1 MSSLWTPGGEHQVP
15 RSSPAA
21 EGTSGPAD
29 QRAGP
34 TESQSAQSQRAQRQG
49 TGQGD
54 GGAPGEPLDEE
65 TAASLDELQ
74 REVAA
79 APAEAVIANHCYGL
93 FELAALH
100 LSQQPPQLTKARL
113 AIDAL
118 ACLVEGLEGRL
129 GADESSIREG
139 LSQIRVAFVRL
150 QAASRAGDGADQGEA

>member
-21 EGTSGPAD
+21 EGTSGTAD
-29 QRAGP
+29 QTRARP
-34 TESQSAQSQRAQRQG
+34 TESQTAQTSRQG
-49 TGQGD
+49 DAGGPGD
-54 GGAPGEPLDEE
+54 PSAEE

-100 LSQQPPQLTKARL
+100 LSQQPPQLSKARL

-129 GADESSIREG
+129 GPDEGSIREG
-139 LSQIRVAFVRL
+139 LSQIQVAFVRL
-150 QAASRAGDGADQGEA
+150 QAAGRAGDGADQQEP

>member
-15 RSSPAA
+15 RSNPSA
-21 EGTSGPAD
+21 EGTSQA
-29 QRAGP
+29 
-34 TESQSAQSQRAQRQG
+34 AQRRPRQ
-49 TGQGD
+49 TGNQPETGPD
-54 GGAPGEPLDEE
+54 AGVPEDPDAEE
-65 TAASLDELQ
+65 TAASLDQLQ

-93 FELAALH
+93 FELGALH
-100 LSQQPPQLTKARL
+100 LSQQPPQLAKARL

-129 GADESSIREG
+129 GPDERSLREG

-150 QAASRAGDGADQGEA
+150 QAAGTAGDGAEQQGG

>member
-21 EGTSGPAD
+21 EGTSGTAD
-29 QRAGP
+29 QTRA
-34 TESQSAQSQRAQRQG
+34 RQAERQ
-49 TGQGD
+49 TAPQGD
-54 GGAPGEPLDEE
+54 TGGPGDPTGEE

-100 LSQQPPQLTKARL
+100 LSQQPPQLPKARL

-118 ACLVEGLEGRL
+118 ACLVDGLEGRL
-129 GADESSIREG
+129 GPDEGSIREG

-150 QAASRAGDGADQGEA
+150 QAANRAGDGADQEQA

>member
-21 EGTSGPAD
+21 ESTSGPAE
-29 QRAGP
+29 QTRARQ
-34 TESQSAQSQRAQRQG
+34 TESQAQGRRAE
-49 TGQGD
+49 GQPAPQAGP
-54 GGAPGEPLDEE
+54 GAPGDPTAEE

-100 LSQQPPQLTKARL
+100 LSQQPPELPKARL
-113 AIDAL
+113 AI
-118 ACLVEGLEGRL
+118 
-129 GADESSIREG
+129 
-139 LSQIRVAFVRL
+139 
-150 QAASRAGDGADQGEA
+150 